1 MIVSEVVRQLSQF
14 PHRFP
19 LHVEQGGVI
28 HEILAA
34 EYSHEPARAV
44 LKIAEAEVTPEV
56 RAKVEAAFTKW
67 WHNEGSALRRDGEE
81 DIEEFVARATRIAWM
96 NGAYVRRHASEF
108 PAPLPEPEAT
118 IAELRGEVP
127 PAPVP
132 FTIGEILAEVL
143 PPEEPTPTIAEQVIA
158 ETPTAVAADPKQ
170 AAGRS
175 TRKPKTAPF
184 GTA

>member
-19 LHVEQGGVI
+19 LQVEQGGVV

-67 WHNEGSALRRDGEE
+67 WHNEGSELRREGEE

-96 NGAYVRRHASEF
+96 NGAYVQRHASEF

-143 PPEEPTPTIAEQVIA
+143 PPEVVRDATEDIGSGVKGDDLVP
-158 ETPTAVAADPKQ
+158 AAPK
-170 AAGRS
+170 R

>member
-19 LHVEQGGVI
+19 LHVEQGGVV

-44 LKIAEAEVTPEV
+44 LKIAPLPA
-56 RAKVEAAFTKW
+56 
-67 WHNEGSALRRDGEE
+67 
-81 DIEEFVARATRIAWM
+81 
-96 NGAYVRRHASEF
+96 

-143 PPEEPTPTIAEQVIA
+143 PPEVVRDATEDIGSGVKGDDLVP
-158 ETPTAVAADPKQ
+158 AAPK
-170 AAGRS
+170 R